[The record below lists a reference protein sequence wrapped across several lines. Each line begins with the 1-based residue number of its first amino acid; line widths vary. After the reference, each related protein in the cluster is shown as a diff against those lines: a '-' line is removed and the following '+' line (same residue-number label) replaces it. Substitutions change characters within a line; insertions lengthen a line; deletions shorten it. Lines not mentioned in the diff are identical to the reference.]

1 MAGNIIDW
9 QPDPAHDGV
18 WCYLEGR
25 VMLSVV
31 AAEVQGDHW
40 SLPPLSKGKHL
51 QNVRGGKRSWRKE
64 KSDIEAATP

>member
-18 WCYLEGR
+18 WCSLKGR

-31 AAEVQGDHW
+31 VAEVQGDHQ
-40 SLPPLSKGKHL
+40 SLAPLSKRKHQ
-51 QNVRGGKRSWRKE
+51 QNIRGGKKKME
-64 KSDIEAATP
+64 KGKK

>member
-18 WCYLEGR
+18 WCYLKGR

-40 SLPPLSKGKHL
+40 SLPTLSK
-51 QNVRGGKRSWRKE
+51 
-64 KSDIEAATP
+64 T